1 MGTLHSETLFRQQAI
16 NALSRRPFGEPISV
30 MPKPWSWLTG
40 FVVVFAV
47 IAAGF
52 LATAEYSRK
61 ESVRGWLVAS
71 EGVARITHGRAATVD
86 SVAMAPGT
94 LLKAGDPVIYL
105 SRDTFLEDGRNSG
118 DEMVLELRKQLTAID
133 QRAQLLRAEAEIEK
147 SSIASQLQDLEREQQ
162 SLSHQRGEQKRRLD
176 AASNKLRRL
185 KSAAGTGAVADWD
198 VLREEDEQRV
208 LKQTW
213 SRMQQNEIELDRE
226 RERLTARAKSL
237 PVEVERLI
245 SNLNSQRSQLQQQIT
260 RQEAEQR
267 IVLKSPISGKLASV
281 EVHAGSAVAPNQLL
295 ATVIPEKLDLVAEIY
310 VPTSAVGF
318 ISPGQ
323 DVRLMYDAFPQQQFG
338 AFAGVVDRI
347 SDFILLPTEV
357 PQTFF
362 PREATFKIQIAI
374 KNRSIALETGDALLR
389 PGMLL
394 AAEIIL
400 ESRRLLDWLLEP
412 VRLRRRGTS

>member
-1 MGTLHSETLFRQQAI
+1 MGTQHSESLFRQQAI
-16 NALSRRPFGEPISV
+16 EALSRRPFGKPISV
-30 MPKPWSWLTG
+30 MPKPWLWVTL
-40 FVVVFAV
+40 FVVVAAV
-47 IAAGF
+47 STAWF

-71 EGVARITHGRAATVD
+71 EGVARITYGRAAIVD
-86 SVAMAPGT
+86 SIAAPPGT

-105 SRDTFLEDGRNSG
+105 SRETFLEDGRSSG
-118 DEMVLELRKQLTAID
+118 DEMVLELRKQLAAID
-133 QRAQLLRAEAEIEK
+133 QRAQLLRAEAEIEQ
-147 SSIASQLQDLEREQQ
+147 SSITSQLQDLDRERQ
-162 SLSHQRGEQKRRLD
+162 SISRQRGEQKRRLD
-176 AASNKLRRL
+176 AASNKLQRL
-185 KSAAGTGAVADWD
+185 KSAAGTGAVTDWE

-208 LKQTW
+208 LKQAW
-213 SRMQQNEIELDRE
+213 GRIQQNEIALDRE

-237 PVEVERLI
+237 PVEVERSI
-245 SNLNSQRSQLQQQIT
+245 SSLHSQRSQLQQQIT
-260 RQEAEQR
+260 RQESERR
-267 IVLKSPISGKLASV
+267 IVLKSPIAGKLASV
-281 EVHAGSAVAPNQLL
+281 EVHAGGSVAPNQLL
-295 ATVIPEKLDLVAEIY
+295 ATVLPENLDLVAEVY

-318 ISPGQ
+318 VSPGQ
-323 DVRLMYDAFPQQQFG
+323 EVRLMYDAFPQQQFG
-338 AFAGVVDRI
+338 AFAGVVKRI

-374 KNRSIALETGDALLR
+374 KSHSIALETGDAPLR

-412 VRLRRRGTS
+412 VRLRRRDTF